1 MAERGLWAG
10 PVALLDAPPSSGEH
24 TPAHRACGLRLGWEA
39 ASGLC
44 GSVWDVCPTELLGPW
59 AWMRPGCPCPGPCL
73 PWLTLRPPHPAPCGP
88 HTSLLRS
95 QSGSSSCHSCPD
107 TSPAWPSHALLSVRL
122 LQTPRHDCTAAVQVA
137 RCGKGAL
144 GSGKKCGQAWSWSW
158 GPACTVLSLE
168 PWLVCTGGSE
178 GVWE

>member
-1 MAERGLWAG
+1 MGR
-10 PVALLDAPPSSGEH
+10 
-24 TPAHRACGLRLGWEA
+24 
-39 ASGLC
+39 
-44 GSVWDVCPTELLGPW
+44 
-59 AWMRPGCPCPGPCL
+59 
-73 PWLTLRPPHPAPCGP
+73 PCGP
-88 HTSLLRS
+88 SRCAPFIWRAHPCPQGLWTPTGLGGSILGCVPHRAAGALGLDEARLPLSWPLPALAHPPSPSPSSLWSPHLPPSS